1 MMEQKIKK
9 YLYSKKHKTF
19 SLNPAWQQ
27 APGNDSENAVNAE
40 FKEMN

>member
-9 YLYSKKHKTF
+9 YLYSKKYKTF

-27 APGNDSENAVNAE
+27 TSGNDSVNAVNAE